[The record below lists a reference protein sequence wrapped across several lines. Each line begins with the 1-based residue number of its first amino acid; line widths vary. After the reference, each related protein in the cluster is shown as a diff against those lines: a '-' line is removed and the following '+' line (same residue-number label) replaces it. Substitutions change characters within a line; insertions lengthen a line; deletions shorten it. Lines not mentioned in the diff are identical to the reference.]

1 MEDQT
6 AIRIL
11 KTIGTQLKSTAGAI
25 PSNPDA
31 TAALRAAFSGDSEAP
46 PTEGELAR
54 AALDLLSADPAFAE
68 PIRVMAAQSGPSGPQ
83 RYIEPAT
90 IALTSA
96 VLLAL
101 QTRIKFKLD
110 HTHKWSLEIEKK
122 ATADATVKLVAQR
135 LLAYLDKPSG

>member
-25 PSNPDA
+25 PSSLEV
-31 TAALRAAFSGDSEAP
+31 TAALRSAFSSNSEAA
-46 PTEGELAR
+46 PTEGEVAR

-68 PIRVMAAQSGPSGPQ
+68 PIRVMAAQSGPSGRQ

-90 IALTSA
+90 IALTTA

-101 QTRIKFKLD
+101 QTRIKFKAD
-110 HTHKWSLEIEKK
+110 HTGKWSLEIEKK
-122 ATADATVKLVAQR
+122 AAADATVKLVAQR
-135 LLAYLDKPSG
+135 LLAYLDRLSG